1 MARTMTDKQRAAK
14 QIADRLAKRNP
25 ADTDWRDGAPLRRIA
40 DAFATSV
47 DAEAELESAIGL
59 ARAQGYSWASIGA
72 VLGVSKQSA
81 QRRYAHVPVP
91 RVRHSA

>member
-1 MARTMTDKQRAAK
+1 MARTMTDKQRAAE
-14 QIADRLAKRNP
+14 QIAERLANRDP

-40 DAFATSV
+40 DAFAASV
-47 DAEAELESAIGL
+47 DAESELETAIGL
-59 ARAQGYSWASIGA
+59 ARAQGYSWASIAA

-91 RVRHSA
+91 QVRDTA

>member
-1 MARTMTDKQRAAK
+1 MARTMTDKRAAK
-14 QIADRLAKRNP
+14 QIADRLAKRDP

-47 DAEAELESAIGL
+47 DAEAQLGSAIGL

-81 QRRYAHVPVP
+81 QRRYSHVPVP
-91 RVRHSA
+91 RECHSA